1 MQMAGGFNANQ
12 YEPNQGMSSHPPAQ
26 KIPFQIT
33 NVGIKENKDKTGGY
47 LEVEFTSQ
55 MGSVIHRY
63 NCWNQNPKAVEI
75 AYGQLSALCRAIN
88 VYQLDWQN
96 EGQALRGGRG
106 LMDVGYQKDE
116 EPNPQFPDRKGYTEL
131 KRVYDAAGN
140 EPGKAPANNQPQ
152 TMQQP
157 QPNGPAPLQQ
167 QPGGSWGQQPSQPQ
181 QQASQQQPNWQ
192 QGGNP
197 QQSQP
202 QPNQPQGGAWQPGG
216 GAPQQTPPWGNR

>member
-1 MQMAGGFNANQ
+1 MQMQGGFNANQ

-63 NCWNQNPKAVEI
+63 NCWNQSPKAVEI
-75 AYGQLSALCRAIN
+75 AYGQLSALCRATNI
-88 VYQLDWQN
+88 YQLDWQN

-106 LMDVGYQKDE
+106 LMDIGYQKGE
-116 EPNPQFPDRKGYTEL
+116 EPSADNPNAKGYTEL

-140 EPGKAPANNQPQ
+140 EPGKAPAQPQ

-167 QPGGSWGQQPSQPQ
+167 QPGGNWGQSQPQ
-181 QQASQQQPNWQ
+181 QPQASQQQPNWQ
-192 QGGNP
+192 QGAN
-197 QQSQP
+197 QQPSQP
-202 QPNQPQGGAWQPGG
+202 QQQAPQGGAWQPGG
-216 GAPQQTPPWGNR
+216 GNQQSPPWGNRT

>member
-33 NVGIKENKDKTGGY
+33 NVAIKENKDKTGGY

-63 NCWNQNPKAVEI
+63 NIWNQTPKAVEI
-75 AYGQLSALCRAIN
+75 AYGQLSALCRATGI
-88 VYQLDWQN
+88 YQLDWQT
-96 EGQALRGGRG
+96 EGSALRGGRG

-131 KRVYDAAGN
+131 KKVYDLGGN
-140 EPGKAPANNQPQ
+140 EPGKAPAQQQPQ
-152 TMQQP
+152 TMQPAQ
-157 QPNGPAPLQQ
+157 NGSAPMQQ
-167 QPGGSWGQQPSQPQ
+167 QPGGGWGQPNQPQ
-181 QQASQQQPNWQ
+181 QQAPQQP
-192 QGGNP
+192 P
-197 QQSQP
+197 SQ
-202 QPNQPQGGAWQPGG
+202 QGGAWQPGG